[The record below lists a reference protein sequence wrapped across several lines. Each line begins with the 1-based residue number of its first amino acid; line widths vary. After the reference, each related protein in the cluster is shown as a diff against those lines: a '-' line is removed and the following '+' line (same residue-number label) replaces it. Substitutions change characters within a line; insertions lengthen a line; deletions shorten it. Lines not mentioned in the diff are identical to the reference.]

1 MNGKCTVSRGL
12 EICCRG
18 RLAAGEWLAAL
29 VCGSPLVAGVPVT
42 QADFEQ
48 GHEGLTGRHRLAD
61 INDSSGAV
69 GDIVL
74 PGHDSLGE
82 TWLRVNPP
90 IKFAIDLTETVDEQQ
105 V

>member
-18 RLAAGEWLAAL
+18 RLAAGEWPAAL

-48 GHEGLTGRHRLAD
+48 GHEVLTGRHRLAD
-61 INDSSGAV
+61 INDSPGGV
-69 GDIVL
+69 CDIVL

-82 TWLRVNPP
+82 SRLRVNPP
-90 IKFAIDLTETVDEQQ
+90 LMFAINHTE
-105 V
+105 